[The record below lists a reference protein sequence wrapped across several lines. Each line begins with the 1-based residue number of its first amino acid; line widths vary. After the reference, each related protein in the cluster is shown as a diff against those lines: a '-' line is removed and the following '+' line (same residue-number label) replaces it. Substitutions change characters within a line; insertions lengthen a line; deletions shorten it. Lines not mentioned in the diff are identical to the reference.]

1 MTLVLPEPIVIETV
15 NGDMHVTR
23 QNDVGKLVTYVIRN
37 GLVAH
42 TIECNKAVPVPLAYV
57 PMGTTYVRT
66 PDGSSFY
73 QPPRATAPSAPL
85 AEPEQLARL
94 DMAEAAAAS
103 RELAARK
110 LAMLVK
116 VMRERTAQAAVSKV

>member
-1 MTLVLPEPIVIETV
+1 MSLVLPKPIVIETV
-15 NGDMHVTR
+15 DGDMHVTR

-42 TIECNKAVPVPLAYV
+42 TIECNKAIAVPLVYV
-57 PMGTTYVRT
+57 PMGTTYVRR
-66 PDGSSFY
+66 PDGSCFY
-73 QPPRATAPSAPL
+73 QPPRATAPSVPL
-85 AEPEQLARL
+85 AEPEQLAQL
-94 DMAEAAAAS
+94 EEHKTADAA

-116 VMRERTAQAAVSKV
+116 VMRERTAQATTSKV